1 MESQNGAAPDG
12 AGAFGGMA
20 FYNDA
25 APLALGMGAFRSS
38 LPSFAS
44 VKSSQSGPR
53 QEFEQKETKE
63 TKGRHE
69 EKENTPLPSFASL
82 SSVKNHCN
90 ELCAVKF

>member
-53 QEFEQKETKE
+53 QEFEQKVTKATKE
-63 TKGRHE
+63 RHE
-69 EKENTPLPSFASL
+69 EQKTLRFLRLLRYLL
-82 SSVKNHCN
+82 SKIIAMNY
-90 ELCAVKF
+90 AP